1 MAENQTVRLG
11 LVSSVNYKTGMIKV
25 TYPEYD
31 NSVTDSFP
39 CFAFGDEYKMPGIGE
54 EVLVLHLSNGSE
66 AGVVMGKYWNVDN
79 RPPAAGKSLFHKELG
94 AAFGE
99 AYMECLDGRILFH
112 DQDVDI
118 TLSDIVKRLEKLEG
132 KQDEDKSGG

>member
-39 CFAFGDEYKMPGIGE
+39 CFALGDEYKMPGIGE

-66 AGVVMGKYWNVDN
+66 AGIVMGKYWNVDN
-79 RPPAAGKSLFHKELG
+79 RPPAYGKGIFHKELG

-99 AYMECLDGRILFH
+99 AYMECRDGKIAFH
-112 DQDVDI
+112 DAEADI
-118 TLSDIVKRLEKLEG
+118 SLSEIVKRLEKLEG
-132 KQDEDKSGG
+132 RQNEDESGE